1 MLHCDAIMPLLQM
14 LALMALGADAAQ
26 ATEHASAD
34 PLTAMLVEGG
44 LATTNEEDFDVADLA
59 PTTTSPRHAG
69 FSYMVVPDA
78 TDLNCPGV
86 LRRRDHDVLEG
97 ESVAYVCTTC
107 M

>member
-44 LATTNEEDFDVADLA
+44 LATTDEEDFDVAELA
-59 PTTTSPRHAG
+59 YDRPTTTPRHAG
-69 FSYMVVPDA
+69 FAWMVRPDA
-78 TDLNCPGV
+78 TEDTNPSKNGV
-86 LRRRDHDVLEG
+86 A
-97 ESVAYVCTTC
+97 SVPRPHGGFFSSISG
-107 M
+107 